1 MVRFTIW
8 SSHSPQTLLM
18 LYHRMDG
25 MISIAG
31 FVIGKAKS
39 SAANSVLGFIMLS
52 VWNWQPNQRGIGF
65 AQNVRLVWYKE
76 WISFLFVKYKQ
87 HFCILECFWFVPM
100 LPLSKGARTICTEEE
115 ASAAASPLWVV
126 CLKGFKFLVSP
137 PAEKARFKKQS
148 PTGTSSSESILQFP
162 LVQPVGWAALQ
173 PCRKRGAAGPAGTR
187 AGLLLLFPAGPR
199 KNVIIPL

>member
-39 SAANSVLGFIMLS
+39 SAVNCVLGFIMLS

-65 AQNVRLVWYKE
+65 AQNVRLVWNE
-76 WISFLFVKYKQ
+76 GWISVLVLRFKQLFLCSEMFLVYSYIASWSRYQKNLYRRG
-87 HFCILECFWFVPM
+87 FCG
-100 LPLSKGARTICTEEE
+100 S
-115 ASAAASPLWVV
+115 ASPLFLCVLPGL
-126 CLKGFKFLVSP
+126 CLPSYRESSTSFVSP
-137 PAEKARFKKQS
+137 ALEKHHFKEWS
-148 PTGTSSSESILQFP
+148 LHHAPVILKTFCTFQ
-162 LVQPVGWAALQ
+162 
-173 PCRKRGAAGPAGTR
+173 
-187 AGLLLLFPAGPR
+187 
-199 KNVIIPL
+199 

>member
-39 SAANSVLGFIMLS
+39 SAVNSVLGFIMLS

-76 WISFLFVKYKQ
+76 WISFSVLRFKQLFLCSEMFLVYSSISSWSRYQKNLYRRGGI
-87 HFCILECFWFVPM
+87 HG
-100 LPLSKGARTICTEEE
+100 S
-115 ASAAASPLWVV
+115 ASPLFF
-126 CLKGFKFLVSP
+126 CGFCFPSYHESPASFVSP
-137 PAEKARFKKQS
+137 ALEKHHFKEWYLHQA
-148 PTGTSSSESILQFP
+148 PVILQSF
-162 LVQPVGWAALQ
+162 
-173 PCRKRGAAGPAGTR
+173 CS
-187 AGLLLLFPAGPR
+187 FH
-199 KNVIIPL
+199 

>member
-39 SAANSVLGFIMLS
+39 SAVNSVLGFIMLS

-65 AQNVRLVWYKE
+65 AQNVRLVCRKE
-76 WISFLFVKYKQ
+76 WISFLVLRFKQLFLCAEVFLVYSYIASWSKYQKNLYRRGGI
-87 HFCILECFWFVPM
+87 HG
-100 LPLSKGARTICTEEE
+100 S
-115 ASAAASPLWVV
+115 ASPLFLCVLPGL
-126 CLKGFKFLVSP
+126 CLPSYHESPASSVSP
-137 PAEKARFKKQS
+137 ALEKHHFKVIS
-148 PTGTSSSESILQFP
+148 SSGTSNSEIILQFS
-162 LVQPVGWAALQ
+162 VV
-173 PCRKRGAAGPAGTR
+173 
-187 AGLLLLFPAGPR
+187 
-199 KNVIIPL
+199 

>member
-39 SAANSVLGFIMLS
+39 SAVNSVLGFIMLS

-76 WISFLFVKYKQ
+76 WISFLVLRFKQ
-87 HFCILECFWFVPM
+87 LFLCSEM
-100 LPLSKGARTICTEEE
+100 
-115 ASAAASPLWVV
+115 
-126 CLKGFKFLVSP
+126 FLVYSYIASWSRYQKNLYRRRGIHGSASSLFLCVSP
-137 PAEKARFKKQS
+137 GLCLPSYHES
-148 PTGTSSSESILQFP
+148 PTSFMSPSLEKHHFKEWSLHQAPVILKSF
-162 LVQPVGWAALQ
+162 
-173 PCRKRGAAGPAGTR
+173 CS
-187 AGLLLLFPAGPR
+187 FH
-199 KNVIIPL
+199 

>member
-39 SAANSVLGFIMLS
+39 SAVNSVLGFIMLS
-52 VWNWQPNQRGIGF
+52 VWNWQRNQRGIGF

-76 WISFLFVKYKQ
+76 WISFLFVRYKQ
-87 HFCILECFWFVPM
+87 RYLAFWNVSCLFLYCLLGKVP
-100 LPLSKGARTICTEEE
+100 E
-115 ASAAASPLWVV
+115 
-126 CLKGFKFLVSP
+126 KFL
-137 PAEKARFKKQS
+137 Q
-148 PTGTSSSESILQFP
+148 
-162 LVQPVGWAALQ
+162 
-173 PCRKRGAAGPAGTR
+173 KRR
-187 AGLLLLFPAGPR
+187 HSLLCHHFFCVCTCMVFAFLPQVFNFLCFH
-199 KNVIIPL
+199 L

>member
-18 LYHRMDG
+18 LYRRMDG

-39 SAANSVLGFIMLS
+39 SAVSSVLGFIMLS

-76 WISFLFVKYKQ
+76 WISFLALRFKQ
-87 HFCILECFWFVPM
+87 LFLCSEMFLVYSYIASW
-100 LPLSKGARTICTEEE
+100 SRYTRKICVEEE
-115 ASAAASPLWVV
+115 ASMAVLHHFFSVLPGLCLPSYHESPTS
-126 CLKGFKFLVSP
+126 FVSP
-137 PAEKARFKKQS
+137 VPEKHHFTVIS
-148 PTGTSSSESILQFP
+148 SSGTSNSEIILQFS
-162 LVQPVGWAALQ
+162 LV
-173 PCRKRGAAGPAGTR
+173 
-187 AGLLLLFPAGPR
+187 
-199 KNVIIPL
+199 

>member
-39 SAANSVLGFIMLS
+39 SAVNSVLGFIMLS

-76 WISFLFVKYKQ
+76 CISFLVLRFKQ
-87 HFCILECFWFVPM
+87 LFLCAEMFLVYSYVASWSRYQKNLYRRGGRHPWLCFTTFSLCYLACVCLLTTSLQ
-100 LPLSKGARTICTEEE
+100 LPL
-115 ASAAASPLWVV
+115 
-126 CLKGFKFLVSP
+126 CLQL
-137 PAEKARFKKQS
+137 
-148 PTGTSSSESILQFP
+148 
-162 LVQPVGWAALQ
+162 
-173 PCRKRGAAGPAGTR
+173 
-187 AGLLLLFPAGPR
+187 
-199 KNVIIPL
+199 

>member
-18 LYHRMDG
+18 LYRRMDG

-39 SAANSVLGFIMLS
+39 SAVSSVLGFIMLS

-76 WISFLFVKYKQ
+76 WISFLALRFKQ
-87 HFCILECFWFVPM
+87 LFLCSEMFLVYSYIASW
-100 LPLSKGARTICTEEE
+100 SRYTRKICVEKE
-115 ASAAASPLWVV
+115 ASMAVLHHFFCVTWLVLA
-126 CLKGFKFLVSP
+126 FLPRVSN
-137 PAEKARFKKQS
+137 FLCV
-148 PTGTSSSESILQFP
+148 SSSREAPFHSDTFIRHQ
-162 LVQPVGWAALQ
+162 
-173 PCRKRGAAGPAGTR
+173 
-187 AGLLLLFPAGPR
+187 
-199 KNVIIPL
+199 

>member
-87 HFCILECFWFVPM
+87 HFCILKCFWFVPM
-100 LPLSKGARTICTEEE
+100 LPLGKGTRTTCTEEE
-115 ASAAASPLWVV
+115 ASTAASPLWVV

-137 PAEKARFKKQS
+137 AVEKAPFQKQS
-148 PTGTSSSESILQFP
+148 LQAP
-162 LVQPVGWAALQ
+162 LVLKTF
-173 PCRKRGAAGPAGTR
+173 CSFR
-187 AGLLLLFPAGPR
+187 
-199 KNVIIPL
+199 